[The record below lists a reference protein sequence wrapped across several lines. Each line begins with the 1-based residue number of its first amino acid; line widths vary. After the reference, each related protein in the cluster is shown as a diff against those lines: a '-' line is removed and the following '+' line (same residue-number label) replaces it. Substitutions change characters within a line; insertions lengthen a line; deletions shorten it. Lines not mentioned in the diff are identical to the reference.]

1 MNLFSLFTQGLLL
14 GFGAALPLGPINIL
28 IMNEALKSYKNA
40 LLIGLGAMSADLT
53 YLFIIF
59 YGLAPYLQETV
70 VLKSF
75 SLFGGLFLL
84 YLSYL
89 IFKGRNRAVQREKT
103 SQKNHTLMHYFK
115 GYILTLLN
123 PYTIFFWLS
132 ITTYSLSSGSIFL
145 VVCGMIVAILLWITL
160 MPLFVYK
167 KRALIS
173 KNIASK
179 IAIVSAIIISLFA
192 LALLMK
198 FFDLTFIEFLKY

>member
-1 MNLFSLFTQGLLL
+1 M

-40 LLIGLGAMSADLT
+40 LSIGLGAMSADLT
-53 YLFIIF
+53 YLFMIF
-59 YGLAPYLQETV
+59 YGLAPYLQESV
-70 VLKSF
+70 ILKSF
-75 SLFGGLFLL
+75 SLFGGVFLL

-89 IFKGRNRAVQREKT
+89 IFKGRNAGAQRGKT
-103 SQKNHTLMHYFK
+103 SQMNHALMHYFK

-132 ITTYSLSSGSIFL
+132 ITTYSLNSGSIYA
-145 VVCGMIVAILLWITL
+145 VVFGMIVAILLWITL

-173 KNIASK
+173 KNIAYK
-179 IAIVSAIIISLFA
+179 IAIVSATIMSLFA
-192 LALLMK
+192 FALLVK
-198 FFDLTFIEFLKY
+198 FFQLTFI

>member
-1 MNLFSLFTQGLLL
+1 MNLFSLFIQGLLL

-40 LLIGLGAMSADLT
+40 LSIGLGAMSADLT

-59 YGLAPYLQETV
+59 YGLAPYLQESV
-70 VLKSF
+70 ILKSF

-89 IFKGRNRAVQREKT
+89 IFKGRNAGVQRSKT
-103 SQKNHTLMHYFK
+103 SHTNKTLLHYFK

-132 ITTYSLSSGSIFL
+132 ITTYSLSSGSIY
-145 VVCGMIVAILLWITL
+145 VVVFGMIVAILLWITL

-179 IAIVSAIIISLFA
+179 IAIVSATIMSLFA
-192 LALLMK
+192 FALLFK
-198 FFDLTFIEFLKY
+198 FFHLTFI